1 MFNLKIILSLILT
14 LILSNFSVVKAKDN
28 KDKYYNN
35 LTKDWRIIFPDGNRN
50 AAGPKFFKYIS
61 DKYTNF
67 EEFQEYN
74 KLYCAVSGSLISP
87 GSKPEFIKIK
97 EDGTSKNIC
106 GYYYKCCWPCVCDVM
121 KYAKVTKI
129 KKKFQDSSKDLYA
142 LIIDNPCTKK
152 DFPKIVG
159 RISFS

>member
-1 MFNLKIILSLILT
+1 MYSLKIILSLILM
-14 LILSNFSVVKAKDN
+14 LIFSNFSVVKAKDN

-74 KLYCAVSGSLISP
+74 KLYCAVSGSLIDPNSEP
-87 GSKPEFIKIK
+87 DFIFVNERETKK
-97 EDGTSKNIC
+97 KIC
-106 GYYYKCCWPCVCDVM
+106 GSYYKCCIPL
-121 KYAKVTKI
+121 
-129 KKKFQDSSKDLYA
+129 S
-142 LIIDNPCTKK
+142 LIHI
-152 DFPKIVG
+152 
-159 RISFS
+159 